1 MEMFGKKSAATLKNF
16 LLSQYFYD
24 GFKITFGVLLPSI
37 ICHQFGYLQIGITIS
52 LGALII
58 SITDNPGPVIHK
70 RNAMI
75 ITNAGVFIMALII
88 GFTNDYPILLG
99 FEITFF
105 FFFFS
110 MFNLY
115 GVRASAVGIAILL
128 VLILGIDQHLKPIDS
143 LLHAVYLLIGGVWY
157 MLFSILLSQVAPF
170 RAAQQTLG
178 KCIQEV
184 AKFIL
189 LKGKF
194 YDKNT
199 NVEENNLKTI
209 TQQIAVN
216 QSMEEVREI
225 LFKTREILKDSSVTG
240 KKMIL
245 TFMDL
250 VDLYEHATE
259 SHLRYDEIQK
269 KYGEYQILIHF
280 RNTIVNVA
288 NEISYIGTCIH
299 NNEVPTKFPLSSQL
313 LVGIKTQIDVL
324 DQQGVQTVTLK
335 KVLVNLRNVIQR
347 LEQIYD
353 HQRAKLSI
361 EAVRKKEFKRFTTSQ
376 NFDIQILIKNISF
389 KSEIFRHSVRVAIV
403 CLIAFIFARQFYTG
417 QYSYWILLT
426 ILVILKPAFSLS
438 KKRNYERTIGTVIGG
453 LIGILV
459 LHFVKDQNVK
469 FAILLVFMLLSYSFM
484 RLQYIVSVLF
494 MTPFIVIS
502 FSFLGQ
508 SDNLMIVQERILD
521 TFIGAGAAIL
531 ASYFILPS
539 WESKKIKDTMAEML
553 LKNLNYFIK
562 TFEESKEDYNTQL
575 SQRIARKELYVAS
588 SNLASAFER
597 MMNEPKRKRQ
607 NANEV
612 NKFIL
617 LNSLFSAKVAAISQ
631 LIPENETM
639 GEQQIREIRKIT
651 NGMKENYT
659 CLSAISLDIDY
670 QVPSIGADSIELQE
684 SLISL
689 LQIVSELKKTC
700 IYYQNPQSD

>member
-70 RNAMI
+70 RNAMM

-99 FEITFF
+99 IEITFF

-157 MLFSILLSQVAPF
+157 MLFSIILSQVAPF

-178 KCIQEV
+178 KCMQEV

-659 CLSAISLDIDY
+659 CLSATSLDIDY

-689 LQIVSELKKTC
+689 LQLVSELKKTC